1 MNTPILERNLT
12 FNATHQTCPTTLIQ
26 NSVCENS
33 LVDILSSMNCDTD
46 LGGNIL
52 VKQNDESTASQIL
65 FGLDIINPS
74 PECRELVVPF
84 LCLYQFGLCD
94 MSGIFIQPTIG
105 QCEEIRDVVCPT
117 EWATALGFG
126 IDLPDCG
133 IFPMESPSCPVL
145 SGSGTN
151 GKTWLMIHL

>member
-1 MNTPILERNLT
+1 MERN
-12 FNATHQTCPTTLIQ
+12 NHTCPTTLIQ
-26 NSVCENS
+26 NSVCKNS
-33 LVDILSSMNCDTD
+33 LVEILSSINCDTAD

-52 VKQNDESTASQIL
+52 VQQNDESTASQIL
-65 FGLDIINPS
+65 LRLDNFLNPS

-105 QCEEIRDVVCPT
+105 QCEKIRDVVCRN
-117 EWATALGFG
+117 EWTTVLRFG

-133 IFPMESPSCPVL
+133 IFPTESPSCPVL
-145 SGSGTN
+145 NESVTN
-151 GKTWLMIHL
+151 GKTCPIIHL

>member
-1 MNTPILERNLT
+1 MNTPIEERN
-12 FNATHQTCPTTLIQ
+12 NQTCQTTLIQ

-46 LGGNIL
+46 HGGSIL
-52 VKQNDESTASQIL
+52 VQQNDESTASQIV
-65 FGLDIINPS
+65 FGLDNFLNPS

-105 QCEEIRDVVCPT
+105 QCEEIRDVVCRT
-117 EWATALGFG
+117 EWATVLRFG
-126 IDLPDCG
+126 IDLPDCE
-133 IFPMESPSCPVL
+133 IFPTESPSCPVL
-145 SGSGTN
+145 NGSVTN
-151 GKTWLMIHL
+151 GKT

>member
-1 MNTPILERNLT
+1 
-12 FNATHQTCPTTLIQ
+12 
-26 NSVCENS
+26 
-33 LVDILSSMNCDTD
+33 MNCDTD

-52 VKQNDESTASQIL
+52 VQQNEEESIASQIL
-65 FGLDIINPS
+65 LRLDNFIKPS

-94 MSGIFIQPTIG
+94 MSGIIIQPTIG

-117 EWATALGFG
+117 EWATALRFG

-133 IFPMESPSCPVL
+133 IFPTESSSCQVL
-145 SGSGTN
+145 YGSGSGSTN
-151 GKTWLMIHL
+151 GKTT